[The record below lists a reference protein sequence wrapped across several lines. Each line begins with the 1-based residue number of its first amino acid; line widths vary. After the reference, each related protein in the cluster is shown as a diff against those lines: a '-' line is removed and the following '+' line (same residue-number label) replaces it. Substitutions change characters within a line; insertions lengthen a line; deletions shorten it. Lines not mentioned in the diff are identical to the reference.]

1 MIIKI
6 KHDQGS
12 DQVTLPDNWRQV
24 TWKQMSEMRKG
35 TNYCEV
41 FTGIALSDWNNK
53 GATKAYMR
61 LNNLLSWVTSAPDW
75 DRTDFKMILRTYEDK
90 NGNEISKK
98 QWEESG
104 SDNSMATENNEIDF
118 KNVKLQTESI
128 GQYLDVE
135 ERIRQFN
142 IKKRK
147 DEDLVK
153 LYPVIIAIYADK
165 IINGEY
171 DYKRAMKLIDEIKA
185 QAYQKVNNIGSF
197 FLTNMMTLTGGG
209 NQLWLLL
216 TYLKR
221 RFLRGFPLLTISTK
235 A

>member
-6 KHDQGS
+6 KHDKGS
-12 DQVTLPDNWRQV
+12 DRVTLPDNWRQV

-35 TNYCEV
+35 TNYCEA
-41 FTGIALSDWNNK
+41 FTGIPLSDWNNK

-61 LNNLLSWVTSAPDW
+61 LNKLLSWATTAPDW
-75 DRTDFKMILRTYEDK
+75 DPTDFKMKL
-90 NGNEISKK
+90 
-98 QWEESG
+98 
-104 SDNSMATENNEIDF
+104 NSNEIDF

-135 ERIRQFN
+135 ETIRQFN
-142 IKKRK
+142 VKKRK

-153 LYPVIIAIYADK
+153 LYPVVIAIYADK

-171 DYKRAMKLIDEIKA
+171 DYKRAMKLIDEIKS

-221 RFLRGFPLLTISTK
+221 KFLREFPILTINTK

>member
-6 KHDQGS
+6 KHNQGS
-12 DQVTLPDNWRQV
+12 DQITLPDNWRQV

-41 FTGIALSDWNNK
+41 FTGIPLSDWNNK

-61 LNNLLSWVTSAPDW
+61 LNKLLSWATTAPDW
-75 DRTDFKMILRTYEDK
+75 DPADFKMNI
-90 NGNEISKK
+90 NG
-98 QWEESG
+98 
-104 SDNSMATENNEIDF
+104 NEIDF

-142 IKKRK
+142 VKKRK
-147 DEDLVK
+147 DGDLVK
-153 LYPVIIAIYADK
+153 LYPVVIAIYADK

-171 DYKRAMKLIDEIKA
+171 DYKRAMKLIDEIKD

-197 FLTNMMTLTGGG
+197 FLTNMITLTGGR

-221 RFLRGFPLLTISTK
+221 KFLRGFALLTINTK

>member
-61 LNNLLSWVTSAPDW
+61 LNNLLSWVTTTPDW
-75 DRTDFKMILRTYEDK
+75 DRTDFKMKL
-90 NGNEISKK
+90 NG
-98 QWEESG
+98 
-104 SDNSMATENNEIDF
+104 NEIDF

-135 ERIRQFN
+135 ETIRQFN
-142 IKKRK
+142 AKKRK

-153 LYPVIIAIYADK
+153 LYPVVIAIYADK

-221 RFLRGFPLLTISTK
+221 KFLRGFPLLTISIK